1 MNRLRQKCSLLGFC
15 MSLFIFGIQPLY
27 AQTTAGNAVY
37 SFLQVPYTAKATA
50 LGGINIS
57 SLQKDLGLA
66 MYNPALLHESMNGQI
81 QVSVKPFFA
90 DIKQYDVNG
99 AHLWENKNAIIG
111 WGIHYM
117 DYGNIMMTDMSGN
130 DYGNMHPTDYALQL
144 SAAANYI
151 QNVTIGT
158 TVKFIQSNYGIYKS
172 SGVAAD
178 IALLYSPYS
187 NLSQASI
194 VVKNLGTQLGNTQLK
209 QELPFNIILGWTKKL
224 ANAPFS
230 FSITAER
237 LSVWNNAYYDPV
249 FSQQENITAPSKGQ
263 NLFNHLII
271 GSEIYMGEQVNI
283 NFGYNFMRRYDLNI
297 QNQQNWFNGFST
309 GLDLNMGRAKLQY
322 GTAFFQRN
330 LYHHFTIAYAL
341 KRN

>member
-1 MNRLRQKCSLLGFC
+1 MFLSVIGVKSLN
-15 MSLFIFGIQPLY
+15 

-37 SFLQVPYTAKATA
+37 SFLQVPYSAKASA
-50 LGGINIS
+50 LGGMNIS

-66 MYNPALLHESMNGQI
+66 MFNPSLLHESMDGQM

-99 AHLWENKNAIIG
+99 AHFWEKKNAVVS
-111 WGIHYM
+111 WGVHYM
-117 DYGNIMMTDMSGN
+117 DYGNIAMTDVSGN
-130 DYGNMHPTDYALQL
+130 EYGNMHPTDYAVQV
-144 SAAANYI
+144 SAAANYF
-151 QNVTIGT
+151 QNITIGAT
-158 TVKFIQSNYGIYKS
+158 LKFIQSNYGVYKS
-172 SGVAAD
+172 NGVATD
-178 IALLYSPYS
+178 IALLYSPYT

-194 VVKNLGTQLGNTQLK
+194 IVKNLGTQFGNPLLK
-209 QELPFNIILGWTKKL
+209 QELPFNLILGWTKKL
-224 ANAPFS
+224 AYAPFS

-263 NLFNHLII
+263 DLINHLIL
-271 GSEIYMGEQVNI
+271 GSEINIGEQVNI
-283 NFGYNFMRRYDLNI
+283 NLGYNFLRRYDLNI
-297 QNQQNWFNGFST
+297 QNQQNWFNGFSS
-309 GLDLNMGRAKLQY
+309 GIELNMGRAKLQY

-330 LYHHFTIAYAL
+330 MYHHFTIGYAL

>member
-1 MNRLRQKCSLLGFC
+1 MSISFWGVNSLW
-15 MSLFIFGIQPLY
+15 
-27 AQTTAGNAVY
+27 AQTTAGNSVY
-37 SFLQVPYTAKATA
+37 SFLQVPYTAKATS

-57 SLQKDLGLA
+57 SMQKDLGLA
-66 MYNPALLHESMNGQI
+66 MFNPALLHESMDGQI

-90 DIKQYDVNG
+90 DIKQYDLNG
-99 AHLWENKNAIIG
+99 AHLWENKNAILS
-111 WGIHYM
+111 WGVHYM
-117 DYGNIMMTDMSGN
+117 DYGNISMTDISGN
-130 DYGNMHPTDYALQL
+130 DNGNMHPTDYSLQF

-151 QNVTIGT
+151 QNVTIGAT
-158 TVKFIQSNYGIYKS
+158 LKFIQSNYGIYKS
-172 SGVAAD
+172 SGVATD

-187 NLSQASI
+187 NLSQTSI

-209 QELPFNIILGWTKKL
+209 QELPFNIILGWSKKL
-224 ANAPFS
+224 AYAPFS

-271 GSEIYMGEQVNI
+271 GSEINIGEQVNI
-283 NFGYNFMRRYDLNI
+283 NLGYNFMRRYDLNI

-309 GLDLNMGRAKLQY
+309 GLDLSMGRAKLQY

-330 LYHHFTIAYAL
+330 MYHHFTIGYSL